1 MEFWRFVGSNP
12 NYGDWLHGTYDW
24 SLVSISIL
32 IACLASYAAF
42 AVVDRISSSDNS
54 SSKKWWLVGGAV
66 AMGFGIWAMHFTAML
81 AHHLEIQVTYKLWIT
96 LVSVVPAMIGSGF
109 ALNALS
115 QKNCSWIARAWC
127 GLLLAIAIG
136 TMHYVGMEAMNMNAM
151 LRYDLPLF
159 VLSLVVAYFL
169 AVVALNV
176 RIVLRT
182 RLFILGR
189 YKKSFSAL
197 IMGFSV
203 AGMHYTAMA
212 ATRIY
217 PLPGHIT
224 QEALL
229 PPFMMAWVIFISV
242 SLIIGLTIIGT
253 LVDKRLE
260 DAHKSLRESEAW
272 ADKIIDS
279 AADGLISMDD
289 QGIIL
294 SFNQSAERIFGYTAK
309 EAVGQNVKFL
319 MTSDDRENHDGYLHR
334 YRETGRV
341 TVLGIFREVTGQHK
355 DGSVVPL
362 ELGVTEISRE
372 QGVVFIGV
380 LRDIT
385 NQKQSE
391 NTLKVHARQQAA
403 IAELGQYAV
412 VEYDLDR
419 MFSVACAKV
428 AEVLESD
435 YSKVMEMLP
444 ERDKL
449 LLRSGIGWHEG
460 LVGSATVDT
469 DEHGSQAGYTLVCE
483 KPVVVEN
490 LATDSRFNG
499 PELLR
504 NHHVKSGVSVLI
516 NCKEGVFGIL
526 GVHSKKTR
534 TFTPDDV
541 NFIKTVASML
551 SQVIDK
557 SRMESQR
564 KQSIE
569 ILRLIG
575 DITKHVNVS
584 ESVSDSLSY
593 TLRRIYEYTGCVFGH
608 VFVYDPERQLLVSEK
623 QHYNS
628 IEIRCDEFL
637 IQTEQLEIA
646 GGKGLIGRVFES
658 RKAAWVSDITTDSNY
673 RRAASA
679 AEAGLHTGLAFP
691 VLCGDRAVA
700 VLEFFSTD
708 VLEADMDLLNA
719 MNEIGVQLGRS
730 FERSEAQAKR
740 EQVERELRL
749 SQKLESIGQLA
760 AGVAHEINT
769 PTQFV
774 GDNIRF
780 LQGAF
785 QDMLDVQ
792 KAFSGLLEVARK
804 EAVASKEVEQV
815 DAALDD
821 ADNDYLVEEI
831 PNAIEQ
837 SVDGVSRIAKIV
849 GAMKAFSH
857 MGAESKELTDL
868 NTAITNTITV
878 ASNEWKYVSEIELDL
893 DENLPMVPCF
903 PAELNQV
910 VLNLVVNAAHAIKDV
925 IENSASDKGTI
936 KVSSRQL
943 GQDVEIRVSDTGDG
957 IPEGVRSR
965 IFDPFYTTKE
975 VGKGTGQG
983 LSIAYSTVVDKHG
996 GSLSFETQVGEGTT
1010 FVITI
1015 PLIDSET
1022 DDVGAAAV
1030 AAK

>member
-1 MEFWRFVGSNP
+1 MDFE
-12 NYGDWLHGTYDW
+12 
-24 SLVSISIL
+24 
-32 IACLASYAAF
+32 
-42 AVVDRISSSDNS
+42 
-54 SSKKWWLVGGAV
+54 
-66 AMGFGIWAMHFTAML
+66 
-81 AHHLEIQVTYKLWIT
+81 LWIT
-96 LVSVVPAMIGSGF
+96 VLSVVPAIVASGI
-109 ALNALS
+109 ALATMSKSHCGWRERSLS
-115 QKNCSWIARAWC
+115 
-127 GLLLAIAIG
+127 GLLMAIAIG
-136 TMHYVGMEAMNMNAM
+136 TMHYSGMEAMNTHGAI
-151 LRYDLPLF
+151 LHYDLPLF
-159 VLSLVVAYFL
+159 ILSIVVALVLST
-169 AVVALNV
+169 VALNV
-176 RIVLRT
+176 KI
-182 RLFILGR
+182 ILNGAQSYLSR
-189 YKKSFSAL
+189 YQLLLSAG
-197 IMGFSV
+197 IMGFAVS
-203 AGMHYTAMA
+203 GMHYTAMA

-217 PLPGHIT
+217 SLPGSEHLHGP
-224 QEALL
+224 EGHLA
-229 PPFMMAWVIFISV
+229 PSVIGFAIFFTV
-242 SLIIGLTIIGT
+242 CLIIGLTLIGT
-253 LVDKRLE
+253 LVDKRFE
-260 DAHKSLRESEAW
+260 NTQNSLRESEAW
-272 ADKIIDS
+272 ADKIINT
-279 AADGLISMDD
+279 AADGIVSMDD
-289 QGIIL
+289 MGKIL
-294 SFNQSAERIFGYTAK
+294 SFNQSAERIFGYTAQ
-309 EAVGQNVKFL
+309 EAVGQNVKTL
-319 MTSDDRENHDGYLHR
+319 MTSDDRENHDGYLR
-334 YRETGRV
+334 CYRETGRV
-341 TVLGIFREVTGQHK
+341 TIMGSYREVTGQHK

-362 ELGVTEISRE
+362 ELGVTEISRGQE
-372 QGVVFIGV
+372 MVFIWV

-385 NQKQSE
+385 DRKQIE
-391 NTLKVHARQQAA
+391 NTLRVHARQQAA

-435 YSKVMEMLP
+435 YCKVLEMLP

-469 DEHGSQAGYTLVCE
+469 DEHGSQAGYTLVCKE
-483 KPVVVEN
+483 PVVVEN

-504 NHHVKSGVSVLI
+504 NHDVKSGVSVLI
-516 NCKEGVFGIL
+516 TCKEGIFGIL
-526 GVHSKKTR
+526 GVHSRKTR
-534 TFTPDDV
+534 TFTLDDV

-557 SRMESQR
+557 SRMEGQR
-564 KQSIE
+564 KRSTE

-593 TLRRIYEYTGCVFGH
+593 ALGRIYDHTGWVFGH
-608 VFVYDPERQLLVSEK
+608 VFVYDPERQLLVSSK
-623 QHYNS
+623 QHYSS
-628 IEIRCDEFL
+628 IEIQCDEFL

-658 RKAAWVSDITTDSNY
+658 QKAAWVADITTDPNY
-673 RRAASA
+673 VRAASA
-679 AEAGLHTGLAFP
+679 TEVGLHAGFAFP

-708 VLEADMDLLNA
+708 VLETDVDLLNA
-719 MNEIGVQLGRS
+719 MDEIGVQLGRS

-749 SQKLESIGQLA
+749 AQKLESIGQLA

-780 LQGAF
+780 LEDAF

-792 KAFSGLLEVARK
+792 KAYSGLLEVARK
-804 EAVASKEVEQV
+804 EAVASNEVEQV
-815 DAALDD
+815 DTALHD
-821 ADNDYLVEEI
+821 ADNEYLVEEI

-837 SVDGVSRIAKIV
+837 SIEGVNRIAKIV

-857 MGAESKELTDL
+857 MGAEAKELTDL
-868 NTAITNTITV
+868 NTSITNTITV

-893 DENLPMVPCF
+893 DEDLPMVPCF

-910 VLNLVVNAAHAIKDV
+910 ILNLLVNAAHAIKDV
-925 IENSASDKGTI
+925 VENSASDKGTI
-936 KVSSRQL
+936 KVSSRQI
-943 GQDVEIRVSDTGDG
+943 GQNVEIRISDTGGG
-957 IPEGVRSR
+957 IPEDECSR

-983 LSIAYSTVVDKHG
+983 LSIAHSTVVDKHG
-996 GSLSFETQVGEGTT
+996 GSLSFETQIGEGTT

-1015 PLIDSET
+1015 PLIEGET
-1022 DDVGAAAV
+1022 DDVGAVAV
-1030 AAK
+1030 AAG